1 MVTVT
6 IYERSSVLSGGA
18 AAYPRSD
25 LTNPFTHF
33 RAASLD
39 YVPQWISKEE
49 GSQVARGR
57 IGVRLQIQ
65 QQQESTI
72 TIGV

>member
-25 LTNPFTHF
+25 LTNPVTHF